1 MTLEGHK
8 ENSSEQY
15 IFQLTPHELSYL
27 RSVVRQNIEETEIH
41 RGGKFHDMSKQIYAK
56 LCQGYVTQPEINQ
69 LPDYLRLPNRY

>member
-8 ENSSEQY
+8 EKSSGQY
-15 IFQLTPHELSYL
+15 VFQLTPHELSYL

-41 RGGKFHDMSKQIYAK
+41 AGGRFHKMSKQIYAK

-69 LPDYLRLPNRY
+69 LSEYHRLPNRY